1 MKEKKPFVIEI
12 LVGIGLVCV
21 SFFVKADYYSTMIFS
36 MGVGIMAASIVQIIR
51 ITYWQ
56 NPKRYAEYEAKKK
69 EAHINS
75 VDERKQY
82 LRMKAGHVTYQIM
95 TFSLLILSLIL
106 LKILSRGNVRLSFYL
121 LLFYS
126 FKGNRRHSYRGAA
139 VIISI
144 ISAVPPNHSPG
155 L

>member
-36 MGVGIMAASIVQIIR
+36 MGVGIMIASIVQIFR
-51 ITYWQ
+51 ITYWK

-106 LKILSRGNVRLSFYL
+106 ALIRAEVWITAMIF
-121 LLFYS
+121 LLFV
-126 FKGNRRHSYRGAA
+126 FQWLVG
-139 VIISI
+139 VIVFRI
-144 ISAVPPNHSPG
+144 
-155 L
+155 LEKRM

>member
-36 MGVGIMAASIVQIIR
+36 MGVGIMAASIVQIFR

-106 LKILSRGNVRLSFYL
+106 VLIRVEVWITAMIF
-121 LLFYS
+121 LLFVLQWLV
-126 FKGNRRHSYRGAA
+126 G
-139 VIISI
+139 VIVFRI
-144 ISAVPPNHSPG
+144 
-155 L
+155 LEKRM

>member
-1 MKEKKPFVIEI
+1 MKEKKPFAIEI

-36 MGVGIMAASIVQIIR
+36 MGVGIMVASIVQIFR

-56 NPKRYAEYEAKKK
+56 NPKRYAEYEVKKR

-106 LKILSRGNVRLSFYL
+106 ALIRVEAWIIAMIF
-121 LLFYS
+121 LLFILQWLV
-126 FKGNRRHSYRGAA
+126 G
-139 VIISI
+139 VI
-144 ISAVPPNHSPG
+144 AFHM
-155 L
+155 LEKRM